1 MTGTVILRTASTSD
15 DAAIAALWAEAFAE
29 PGMLAQWE
37 LDPNRH
43 ASTIVAEDGSG
54 VIGSVYLLDHGLRS
68 AAGRIAR
75 VLGLANVAVATRARG
90 RGVARMLTDEAVAYG
105 RRTGYDWAL
114 LFTGTPHVYRGAG
127 FAVFQQRRRR
137 IGSLASPDGDGGRPG
152 GIGRRPISGL
162 APERLSTIH
171 DAATA
176 ALPLSAVRDEL
187 GWRRAYGWFAG
198 ADVYLATGRDAREAA
213 YAIVRTAGTQH
224 GGADAAVLEAGGSV
238 EALSAI
244 GRTVRSD
251 LAAAGG
257 VATIEFDLP
266 GGQPFDAL
274 VDAVS
279 GDAVWQPDG
288 TGMIHPLDGTLADA
302 LATAEHPSAHHW
314 TGDYL

>member
-1 MTGTVILRTASTSD
+1 MTGTVTLRTASTSD
-15 DAAIAALWAEAFAE
+15 DTAIAALWAEAFAE

-68 AAGRIAR
+68 AGGRIAR

-127 FAVFQQRRRR
+127 FVVFQQRRRR

-152 GIGRRPISGL
+152 GIGRRPIFGL

-187 GWRRAYGWFAG
+187 GWRRAYGWYAG

-224 GGADAAVLEAGGSV
+224 GGADAAVLEAGGSP
-238 EALSAI
+238 EALTAV
-244 GRTVRSD
+244 GHAVRAD
-251 LAAAGG
+251 LAAAG
-257 VATIEFDLP
+257 VSTIEFDLP

-274 VDAVS
+274 VDALS
-279 GDAVWQPDG
+279 SDAVWQPDG